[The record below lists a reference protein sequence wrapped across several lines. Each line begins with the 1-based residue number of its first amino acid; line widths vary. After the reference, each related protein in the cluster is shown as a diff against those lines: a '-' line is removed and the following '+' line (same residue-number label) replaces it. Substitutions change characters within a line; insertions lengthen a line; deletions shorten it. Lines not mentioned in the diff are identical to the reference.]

1 MKTIALDTEC
11 FYDNTVSLK
20 PLGTWH
26 YVRHPQADH
35 YLLTVDDGAGNVWA
49 GRPETFDWDQLRGNH
64 LVAHN
69 MSYDEVVLGALVEQ
83 GKAPA
88 WVLDL
93 PRDCTADMAAA
104 CHSERSLL
112 ESTKALVPDLEKPI
126 DKGIRTFM
134 KGRTW
139 ADAEAAGKAEAL
151 LEYAK
156 NDARACRE
164 LWVRHEHRWPEF
176 ERQLSRH
183 TRTMGQR
190 GMHVDA
196 DKAEQYRQTLEKAKW
211 EAEQR
216 IPWAADHP
224 PLSPKQLAQACAQAN
239 IPAPASLA
247 EDNPECEKWEADYGE
262 RFDWV
267 AAMRDWRKTN
277 KMLKQVET
285 IQRRIRPDGTMAIGL
300 KYFGAHTGRW
310 SGESGLNM
318 QNLPREASFGV
329 DLRSL
334 FIAPP
339 GHVLVICDLSQI
351 EPRVLAW
358 LARDFDLLESIRG
371 GMAIYEAHARGTMN
385 WTGGELKKEDKKLY
399 ALAKAR
405 VLGLGYGCGKD
416 RFVSVAKNMA
426 GLTITQKESERIVQS
441 YRDSNPKVT
450 ALWQR
455 LDRGIRGS
463 RGGSFEMELPSGRTL
478 RQFDVICRENSMWS
492 RATANGIHRRTYGGL
507 ATENITQA
515 TARDVFG
522 EALLRVEQKFPICL
536 HVHDELVVAVP
547 EAEARQV
554 AAEVTRLM
562 SFTPEWLPGCPIAA
576 EAVISKHYVK

>member
-1 MKTIALDTEC
+1 MKPVAFDTEC
-11 FYDNTVSLK
+11 FYSNEVSIK
-20 PLGTWH
+20 PLGAWH

-35 YLLTVDDGAGNVWA
+35 YLLTVDDGTGNVWA
-49 GRPETFDWDQLRGNH
+49 GRPETFDWDQLRGSQ
-64 LVAHN
+64 LLAHN

-88 WVLDL
+88 WVLEL
-93 PRDCTADMAAA
+93 TRDCTADLSAY

-112 ESTKALVPDLEKPI
+112 DATRTLAPDLEKPI
-126 DKGIRTFM
+126 DKSMRTFM

-139 ADAEAAGKAEAL
+139 ADAEAAGKAPAL

-164 LWVRHEHRWPEF
+164 LWMRHETRWPEF

-183 TRTMGQR
+183 TRTVGQR

-196 DKAEQYRQTLEKAKW
+196 EKVETYRKALELAKW
-211 EAEQR
+211 EAERR
-216 IPWAADHP
+216 IPWAGDFP

-239 IPAPASLA
+239 IPAPVSTA
-247 EDNPECEKWEADYGE
+247 EDNPECEKWEAEYGE

-277 KMLKQVET
+277 KMLTQVQT
-285 IQRRIRPDGTMAIGL
+285 IQRRIRPDGTMPIGL

-310 SGESGLNM
+310 SGESGFNM
-318 QNLPREASFGV
+318 QNLPREATYGV
-329 DLRSL
+329 DLRSV
-334 FIAPP
+334 FTAPP
-339 GHVLVICDLSQI
+339 GHTLVICDLSQI

-358 LARDFDLLESIRG
+358 LAGDFDLLRSIRN
-371 GMAIYEAHARGTMN
+371 GMAIYEAHARTTMN

-399 ALAKAR
+399 SLAKAR

-416 RFVSVAKNMA
+416 KFVAVAKMMA
-426 GLTITQKESERIVQS
+426 GLTITPAESERIVKS

-450 ALWQR
+450 ALWQK
-455 LDRGIRGS
+455 LDRAIRTS
-463 RGGSFEMELPSGRTL
+463 RGGTFEMELPSSRTL
-478 RQFDVICRENSMWS
+478 RQFDVVCRENSFWS
-492 RATANGIHRRTYGGL
+492 RATVSGHHRRTYGGL
-507 ATENITQA
+507 AAENLTQG

-522 EALLRVEQKFPICL
+522 EALLRVERKFPVCL

-547 EAEARQV
+547 DAEAKSA
-554 AAEVTRLM
+554 AAEITRLM
-562 SFTPEWLPGCPIAA
+562 SLTPEWLPGCPIAA